1 MKNIQIIFSN
11 IIILVFTFWKGTCRS
26 NRWEIIV
33 SSFILTTFNLFVK
46 WFSYWTIADWF
57 KLQTFRALFKA
68 VIIVF
73 GWDLRIDTGRGYA
86 NIKWTDVMHARR
98 WALPRVPCLQ
108 SIDAWAVFIS
118 YLRSLC
124 YYAHLM
130 LVLARISLKETISYW
145 SDYKEAQIVNPSLSQ
160 ITSGH

>member
-1 MKNIQIIFSN
+1 MKNIQIIFSD
-11 IIILVFTFWKGTCRS
+11 IVILVFTFWKSTCRC
-26 NRWEIIV
+26 NRWEITM
-33 SSFILTTFNLFVK
+33 SSFILTTFNLLVK
-46 WFSYWTIADWF
+46 WFSYWTIAYWF

-73 GWDLRIDTGRGYA
+73 EWDLRIYTGRGYA
-86 NIKWTDVMHARR
+86 NIEWTGVMHARC

-118 YLRSLC
+118 YLGSLC

-130 LVLARISLKETISYW
+130 LVLARISLKEAISDW
-145 SDYKEAQIVNPSLSQ
+145 SDYKEAQIMNPSLSQ
-160 ITSGH
+160 ITKGH